1 MIPGFNHNIKHK
13 GRVFHVQ
20 TEDSGPKNPHII
32 THLFV
37 GGNIVSSKKTQYA
50 DLVGKPDYEKTVKSM
65 MEEQHK
71 QMLRNLV
78 NGAFDAVEVATAYH
92 LDGPAPMNYTAVSP
106 TTNAMAGGS
115 AFKGLPSQLKAEA
128 ADLPTSSTGTMAGVG
143 APQQRTT
150 SAPVPAAPA
159 APPAAAPAAPAP
171 PPGALAALAAAAAPQ
186 PPTTAAAARATTANG
201 ITIPASTVPK
211 TTTSSLPG
219 VGAPPVSAPPVSAVP
234 VAAPTPARPTTIFG
248 EDLISEKS
256 LDEVILSYLAEDL
269 ADLE

>member
-13 GRVFHVQ
+13 GRIFHIQ

-37 GGNIVSSKKTQYA
+37 GGNILASKKTQYSEI
-50 DLVGKPDYEKTVKSM
+50 VGQPDYEKTVRSM

-78 NGAFDAVEVATAYH
+78 NGVFDNIDSAPAYH
-92 LDGPAPMNYTAVSP
+92 LDGPAPMNFTAVSP
-106 TTNAMAGGS
+106 TTSSMAGDA
-115 AFKGLPSQLKAEA
+115 AFKGMPSQAKPA
-128 ADLPTSSTGTMAGVG
+128 AVEFARPAGGIDVTSSPHRGT
-143 APQQRTT
+143 
-150 SAPVPAAPA
+150 
-159 APPAAAPAAPAP
+159 PPE
-171 PPGALAALAAAAAPQ
+171 
-186 PPTTAAAARATTANG
+186 
-201 ITIPASTVPK
+201 V
-211 TTTSSLPG
+211 
-219 VGAPPVSAPPVSAVP
+219 
-234 VAAPTPARPTTIFG
+234 VAAQQETQQLQVDAAGKPTTIFG

>member
-13 GRVFHVQ
+13 GRIFHIQ

-37 GGNIVSSKKTQYA
+37 GGNILSSKKTAYT
-50 DLVGKPDYEKTVKSM
+50 DLVGQPDYEKTVRSM

-78 NGAFDAVEVATAYH
+78 NGAFDNVGTAQSYH
-92 LDGPAPMNYTAVSP
+92 LDGPAPLNFTAVSP
-106 TTNAMAGGS
+106 ATAAVAGAS
-115 AFKGLPSQLKAEA
+115 AFKGLPSQAK
-128 ADLPTSSTGTMAGVG
+128 
-143 APQQRTT
+143 
-150 SAPVPAAPA
+150 PAAVEFNRPA
-159 APPAAAPAAPAP
+159 GGVPVTATPMPQMVGTPIGTPLVPPTPPGGESAGLAPPA
-171 PPGALAALAAAAAPQ
+171 
-186 PPTTAAAARATTANG
+186 
-201 ITIPASTVPK
+201 
-211 TTTSSLPG
+211 
-219 VGAPPVSAPPVSAVP
+219 SAEEGGDPNK
-234 VAAPTPARPTTIFG
+234 PTTIFG

>member
-50 DLVGKPDYEKTVKSM
+50 DLVGQPDYEAAVKKL

-78 NGAFDAVEVATAYH
+78 NGAFDTVEVATAYH
-92 LDGPAPMNYTAVSP
+92 LDGPAPLNYTATSP
-106 TTNAMAGGS
+106 TTNAIAGS
-115 AFKGLPSQLKAEA
+115 AAFTGLPSQLK
-128 ADLPTSSTGTMAGVG
+128 PTA
-143 APQQRTT
+143 
-150 SAPVPAAPA
+150 PAAPA
-159 APPAAAPAAPAP
+159 ASPAAASPAAV
-171 PPGALAALAAAAAPQ
+171 AAAAADVDPVGRAQ
-186 PPTTAAAARATTANG
+186 GARPSVAAADAIDSATT
-201 ITIPASTVPK
+201 VP
-211 TTTSSLPG
+211 G
-219 VGAPPVSAPPVSAVP
+219 RG
-234 VAAPTPARPTTIFG
+234 TTIFG

-269 ADLE
+269 ADVE

>member
-13 GRVFHVQ
+13 GRIFHIQ

-37 GGNIVSSKKTQYA
+37 GGNILASKKTQYS
-50 DLVGKPDYEKTVKSM
+50 DIVGQPDYEKTVRYM

-78 NGAFDAVEVATAYH
+78 NGVFDSVDAAPAYH
-92 LDGPAPMNYTAVSP
+92 LDGPAPMNFTAVSP
-106 TTNAMAGGS
+106 TTSSMAGDN
-115 AFKGLPSQLKAEA
+115 AFKGMPSQAKPA
-128 ADLPTSSTGTMAGVG
+128 AVEFARPAGGIDVTSSPNPGT
-143 APQQRTT
+143 
-150 SAPVPAAPA
+150 
-159 APPAAAPAAPAP
+159 PPE
-171 PPGALAALAAAAAPQ
+171 
-186 PPTTAAAARATTANG
+186 
-201 ITIPASTVPK
+201 V
-211 TTTSSLPG
+211 
-219 VGAPPVSAPPVSAVP
+219 
-234 VAAPTPARPTTIFG
+234 VAAQQETQQQLDPAGKPTTIFG

>member
-13 GRVFHVQ
+13 GRIFHIQ

-37 GGNIVSSKKTQYA
+37 GGNILASKKTQYS
-50 DLVGKPDYEKTVKSM
+50 DIVGQPDYEKAVRSM

-78 NGAFDAVEVATAYH
+78 NGVFDTVESAPSYH
-92 LDGPAPMNYTAVSP
+92 LDGPPPMNFTAVSP
-106 TTNAMAGGS
+106 ATSSMAGGN
-115 AFKGLPSQLKAEA
+115 AFKGMPSQAKPA
-128 ADLPTSSTGTMAGVG
+128 AVDFARPAGGIGVTSSAHPGT
-143 APQQRTT
+143 
-150 SAPVPAAPA
+150 
-159 APPAAAPAAPAP
+159 PPEVVTAQKAAAAQQAAAQ
-171 PPGALAALAAAAAPQ
+171 AAAAAAVEQAAHAATHHDPNALQ
-186 PPTTAAAARATTANG
+186 PPG
-201 ITIPASTVPK
+201 QK
-211 TTTSSLPG
+211 
-219 VGAPPVSAPPVSAVP
+219 
-234 VAAPTPARPTTIFG
+234 PTTIFG